1 MSADKPLNGR
11 VALIT
16 GASRGIGAAV
26 ALAYAKAGAHVI
38 LLARTTSGLE
48 AVDDQIKAAG
58 GAATLIPFDLKKIDE
73 LEALG
78 PIIDGKFGK
87 LDIFVANAGMLGTL
101 TPLAHGKMKEWQDV
115 MTVNVTANAQ
125 MIRTLDPLLRA
136 SDAGRAIFTVS
147 GLGVNAS
154 AYWGSYGVSKA
165 ALIMM
170 AQTYAAETLKT
181 NLRVNMVR
189 PGAVDTEMLAHAYPG
204 GYQGSDL
211 RQPDEIVPLYLELA
225 SPECKRHGEMLQP
238 TAAPRKAA

>member
-1 MSADKPLNGR
+1 MSADKPLAGR

-26 ALAYAKAGAHVI
+26 ALAYAKAGAHVA

-58 GAATLIPFDLKKIDE
+58 GSATLIPFDLKKIDE

-78 PIIDGKFGK
+78 PLIDSKFGK

-101 TPLAHGKMKEWQDV
+101 SPLAHGKMKEWQEV
-115 MTVNVTANAQ
+115 MTINVTANAQ
-125 MIRTLDPLLRA
+125 LIRTLDPLLRA

-170 AQTYAAETLKT
+170 AQTYAAETQKT

-189 PGAVDTEMLAHAYPG
+189 PGAVETQMLAHAYPG
-204 GYQGSDL
+204 GYQGDDL
-211 RQPDEIVPLYLELA
+211 RQPEEIVPLFLELA